1 MQSISKDYEN
11 LQEKFSVLE
20 IEKLWNEKV
29 KQTLDDYMSIPNVSP
44 AFDAN
49 WKENGYI
56 DKVIFLFEKFANE
69 NAPRNSMVKV
79 QQLEGKTP

>member
-1 MQSISKDYEN
+1 
-11 LQEKFSVLE
+11 
-20 IEKLWNEKV
+20 
-29 KQTLDDYMSIPNVSP
+29 MSIPNVSP

-79 QQLEGKTP
+79 QQLEGKTPLLVVDVPARNYNGGDVVL